1 MSLIISLLI
10 SLINLVLC
18 LLLNKFNKKI
28 IVTKSNNNL
37 KISTLGVFII
47 SLIYFEYK

>member
-1 MSLIISLLI
+1 MIIISLLI

-18 LLLNKFNKKI
+18 LLLNEFNKEMI
-28 IVTKSNNNL
+28 IAKSNNNL
-37 KISTLGVFII
+37 IISTLGVFII